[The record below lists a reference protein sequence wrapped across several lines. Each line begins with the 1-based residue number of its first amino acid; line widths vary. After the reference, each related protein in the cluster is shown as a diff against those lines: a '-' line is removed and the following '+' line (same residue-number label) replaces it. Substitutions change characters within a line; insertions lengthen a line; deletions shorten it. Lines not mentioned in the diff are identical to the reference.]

1 MPATLGNPLF
11 LSWMYLHTG
20 RNEDLSFLR
29 ILMDYSISSFDFIY
43 YSSIAVV
50 PHSRN
55 FTPMFRK
62 HVFPPTD
69 RRYLAIFCE
78 IPHRIILFSS
88 IFNSYELKILVDL
101 SSRTTLIWKILVA
114 RSTCARHENLVQES
128 LMVLSKRIIYR
139 RIDFQG
145 EQKARETFHPTSHPF
160 ALSSS

>member
-101 SSRTTLIWKILVA
+101 SSRTTYFSYLKNSCCTIYVHSPRKSCTRVFNGPVEKDYLPTN
-114 RSTCARHENLVQES
+114 R
-128 LMVLSKRIIYR
+128 LSR
-139 RIDFQG
+139 
-145 EQKARETFHPTSHPF
+145 
-160 ALSSS
+160 

>member
-11 LSWMYLHTG
+11 LSWMYLHAD

-62 HVFPPTD
+62 HVFSPTD

-88 IFNSYELKILVDL
+88 IFNSYEN
-101 SSRTTLIWKILVA
+101 SSR
-114 RSTCARHENLVQES
+114 S
-128 LMVLSKRIIYR
+128 LFSNDVLLLFEKFLLHDLRDHSPRKSCTRVFNGPVEKDYL
-139 RIDFQG
+139 
-145 EQKARETFHPTSHPF
+145 PTNR
-160 ALSSS
+160 LSR